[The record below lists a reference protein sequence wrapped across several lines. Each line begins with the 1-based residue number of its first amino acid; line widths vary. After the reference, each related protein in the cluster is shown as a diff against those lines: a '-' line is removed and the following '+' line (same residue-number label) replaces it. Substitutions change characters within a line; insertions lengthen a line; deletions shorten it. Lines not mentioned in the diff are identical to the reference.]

1 MLGELDRQQ
10 ELFVLGTL
18 EDLVPSDYILRQ
30 VDKVLDLSW
39 LREEVA
45 DVYSEDRGRPSLDPE
60 AALRLMLAG
69 FFLGITSDR
78 ALVREAQ
85 MHMGIRW
92 FAGFGFADPVP
103 HHSTLT
109 RVRQRWGA
117 ELFFRLFERSVQD
130 CAKAGLVP
138 AQTVHV
144 DATLIRADVS
154 WKSLAREHSEKVVE
168 ENEGAQAAEGSKGSE
183 DSEDASSGSSGS
195 TTQAKKGKGKKRS
208 RTDPDATM
216 ATSSKRRPLEPSYKQ
231 HTAVDSRSGV
241 VLDAEVTTG
250 EVYEGGQLMDQIDR
264 VEGRTGQKI
273 QRLTTDAGYASA
285 ANFAELEA
293 REIEA
298 VMPASEPYRGSK
310 IPAERFRYDAHHD
323 IVRCPR
329 KKVLRR
335 SHRDPKDQAWVYRA
349 RAKDCQAC
357 PLRERCISKTARSR
371 VIRLVDNY
379 PALLRAR
386 RRKWRWPEEWKHAQI
401 RHRWQVEGRHGEA
414 KKHHGLGRAMR
425 RGLDNVRIQAYLTAV
440 AMNLKRLAAAAAD
453 AACFLPFK
461 WLWRTLWAAL
471 KTAQRSHRHPRP
483 GHCRKRQGLEI
494 DNLSPAYHAA

>member
-10 ELFVLGTL
+10 ELFVLGSL

-30 VDKVLDLSW
+30 VDRVLDLSW
-39 LREEVA
+39 LRKEVA
-45 DVYSEDRGRPSLDPE
+45 DLYSSDRGRPSLDPE
-60 AALRLMLAG
+60 AVVRLMLAG

-92 FAGFGFADPVP
+92 FAGFGLNDSLP

-117 ELFFRLFERSVQD
+117 ELFHRILERTVMDCVQ
-130 CAKAGLVP
+130 AGLVN

-154 WKSLAREHSEKVVE
+154 WKSVTRAHAEKVVA
-168 ENEGAQAAEGSKGSE
+168 ENEATSAEK
-183 DSEDASSGSSGS
+183 DSPQPPSGSSGS
-195 TTQAKKGKGKKRS
+195 GSQGGRGKKYS
-208 RTDPDATM
+208 RTDPEATM
-216 ATSSKRRPLEPSYKQ
+216 ATSSTRRSPEPSYKQ
-231 HTAVDSRSGV
+231 HTAVDSESGI

-264 VEGRTGQKI
+264 VEGRTGEKI
-273 QRLTTDAGYASA
+273 HRLTADAGYSNAP
-285 ANFAELEA
+285 NFAGLEA
-293 REIEA
+293 RGIEA
-298 VMPASEPYRGSK
+298 VMPASEPYRSSK
-310 IPAERFRYDAHHD
+310 IPAERFRYDARHD

-329 KKVLRR
+329 KRVLHR
-335 SHRDPKDQAWVYRA
+335 SSRDRKNKGWLYRA
-349 RAKDCQAC
+349 RAKDCRAC
-357 PLRERCISKTARSR
+357 PLRERCISKTAASR
-371 VIRLVDNY
+371 VILIVDGY

-386 RRKWRWPEEWKHAQI
+386 RRKRRWSREWKRAQR

-414 KKHHGLGRAMR
+414 KKHHGLGRAVR

-440 AMNLKRLAAAAAD
+440 AMNLKRLAAAAAS
-453 AACFLPFK
+453 FLPFE
-461 WLWRTLWAAL
+461 WLLESLRAAL
-471 KTAQRSHRHPRP
+471 TGSQRSQRHERP
-483 GHCRKRQGLEI
+483 GHYRKRLARRT
-494 DNLSPAYHAA
+494 DNPFLANYAA